1 MKLVQFNTSPTNSQ
15 LRQFG
20 IGALIALPGLGWVWG
35 APQSMMLPLLGCGI
49 LLASVGILKSSLL
62 KPVFIGLSLIT
73 VPIGMVVSEVVLLAM
88 FLGVFVPMGCVFW
101 VMRRDTLRL
110 RFSSTGTYWSAK
122 HQATGPGSYYHQ
134 W

>member
-73 VPIGMVVSEVVLLAM
+73 VPIGMVVS
-88 FLGVFVPMGCVFW
+88 
-101 VMRRDTLRL
+101 
-110 RFSSTGTYWSAK
+110 
-122 HQATGPGSYYHQ
+122 
-134 W
+134 